1 MFDWLRTLVRGHVR
15 PLRSEAAQ
23 CAEAE
28 ILAGVADGVFAAA
41 QKLATP
47 IGDGNPALVSVT
59 ILIAQI
65 TAGRPPP
72 APIPDPDP
80 LAVPTGRMVVPKRR
94 GRSARGG
101 ARTNGSG

>member
-1 MFDWLRTLVRGHVR
+1 MFDWLRSLVSGHVR

-47 IGDGNPALVSVT
+47 IGDGNPALISV
-59 ILIAQI
+59 IVLIAQV
-65 TAGRPPP
+65 TAGRP

-80 LAVPTGRMVVPKRR
+80 LALPTGRMVVPKRR
-94 GRSARGG
+94 GRSASRG